1 MAVETMPKARVVLQ
15 QCLSAKLQIQPET
28 DETPAKHVEINR
40 GLVVY
45 VCFLNDA
52 TEDILDKMVKNVL
65 MTRLSEGGDRKLV
78 SILDLPG
85 DVLIIPQATL
95 GGILKGKMM
104 QYHKNIDKE
113 TGLKLYTNFVEMCE
127 QSLTENSKNKGVD
140 VCVKSGTYGNRQV
153 FSCTTNG
160 PYTHIIEF

>member
-1 MAVETMPKARVVLQ
+1 MAVATMAKSKVVLQ
-15 QCLSAKLQIQPET
+15 QCLSARLQIQPET
-28 DETPAKHVEINR
+28 DETPAKHVEIKR

-45 VCFLNDA
+45 VCFLKDA
-52 TEDILDKMVKNVL
+52 TEDILDKMVKSVL
-65 MTRLSEGGDRKLV
+65 TARLSEGRDEKLV

-113 TGLKLYTNFVEMCE
+113 TGLKLYTKFVEMCE
-127 QSLTENSKNKGVD
+127 QNLTENSKIKGVD

-153 FSCTTNG
+153 FSCSTNG
-160 PYTHIIEF
+160 PYSHIIEF